1 MKALSRLVAT
11 GVLLV
16 TLAAFPTTLIAMR
29 QMVHQMA
36 TTVPHLSSPIEEAE
50 YWGHAFGP

>member
-1 MKALSRLVAT
+1 MKALSKLVAT

-16 TLAAFPTTLIAMR
+16 TLAAFPCTLLAFR

-36 TTVPHLSSPIEEAE
+36 ATVPHFASPIEEAE
-50 YWGHAFGP
+50 YWAHAFGP